1 MGNNLPA
8 TDRNRGNCL
17 YWIPDRLHTVAY
29 DSTTQTLDRFT
40 NAQQETL
47 EGNELNVT
55 AGTSWLA
62 EGDYK
67 NFILK
72 GEALTQSDGDARLRF
87 HTDGKTGYDVIFH
100 NGPIDG
106 SRKTGSLASLKIILG
121 SPSKL
126 PYGERT

>member
-8 TDRNRGNCL
+8 TDGNRGNSL
-17 YWIPDRLHTVAY
+17 YRIPDRLYTVAY
-29 DSTTQTLDRFT
+29 DSDLDRFT

-67 NFILK
+67 NL
-72 GEALTQSDGDARLRF
+72 S
-87 HTDGKTGYDVIFH
+87 
-100 NGPIDG
+100 
-106 SRKTGSLASLKIILG
+106 
-121 SPSKL
+121 
-126 PYGERT
+126 

>member
-1 MGNNLPA
+1 MNRHYFKGWAITCLQRMG
-8 TDRNRGNCL
+8 
-17 YWIPDRLHTVAY
+17 IVAIACIGFLTACTQ
-29 DSTTQTLDRFT
+29 SRTTQTLDRFT

-72 GEALTQSDGDARLRF
+72 GEALTQSDGDARLLF
-87 HTDGKTGYDVIFH
+87 HTDGKTGKRDMM
-100 NGPIDG
+100 
-106 SRKTGSLASLKIILG
+106 
-121 SPSKL
+121 
-126 PYGERT
+126 

>member
-1 MGNNLPA
+1 M
-8 TDRNRGNCL
+8 NRHYFKGWAITCL
-17 YWIPDRLHTVAY
+17 QRIGIVAIACIGFLTACTQ
-29 DSTTQTLDRFT
+29 SRTTQTLDRFT

-87 HTDGKTGYDVIFH
+87 HTDGKTGYDVISITDRLTVHVKRAAWLQFVIYIVH
-100 NGPIDG
+100 
-106 SRKTGSLASLKIILG
+106 
-121 SPSKL
+121 
-126 PYGERT
+126 